1 LLLFFAR
8 GRIGCERRAYCLRA
22 IGGSKEQY
30 DRAQAIFQ
38 SDPGANIAAARMMAA
53 MSK

>member
-1 LLLFFAR
+1 MV
-8 GRIGCERRAYCLRA
+8 A

-30 DRAQAIFQ
+30 DKAQAIFQ